1 MTEEEIEREHKENL
15 ALFKK
20 LVEANKWTFAKT
32 MAAIPHWWLARKAV
46 DTGQF
51 SWMVSMIYAYG
62 VPEKFFSKT
71 YKYLYIGEYKY
82 WCMGNPVAETR
93 IINRARINNP

>member
-1 MTEEEIEREHKENL
+1 MTEEEIDIENKANL
-15 ALFKK
+15 DLFKK

-51 SWMVSMIYAYG
+51 SWLVLMIYTYG
-62 VPEKFFSKT
+62 VPERFYSKT
-71 YKYLYIGEYKY
+71 FKYLYIGEYKY
-82 WCMGNPVAETR
+82 WCMGFPVAETT
-93 IINRARINNP
+93 IINRAKINP